1 MITKGTLFIT
11 GTDTGVGKTLLTGL
25 LLSHLRSAG
34 RSALAM
40 KPFCS
45 GSEADVTLLNS
56 LQDGLLPRRLI
67 NPFFFPEPVAP
78 WISARL
84 HRRRIKLSRALEAIH
99 AAQPL
104 CDLLLVEGAGG
115 VYVPLSASETVL
127 DLIRALNC
135 PVLIVAKNKLGAINH
150 TILTAHA
157 LSNAGLL
164 KLKVVLMQPWT
175 HTLATRA
182 NGLAIRTFLRP
193 LHVVE
198 IPHLGA
204 RVSTARSIRRQAA
217 GLKSILNECLN
228 SATFAAP
235 VVEGGS
241 WSDSAREIA

>member
-25 LLSHLRSAG
+25 LLSYLRSTG

-45 GSEADVTLLNS
+45 GSEADVLLLNA
-56 LQDGLLPRRLI
+56 LQEGQLSRRLI

-78 WISARL
+78 WISARR
-84 HRRRIKLSRALEAIH
+84 HRRQIKLSHAMEAIQ

-115 VYVPLSASETVL
+115 IYVPLSAKETVI
-127 DLIRALNC
+127 DLIQALSC
-135 PVLIVAKNKLGAINH
+135 PVLIVAKNRLGAINH
-150 TILTAHA
+150 TILTARA
-157 LSNAGLL
+157 LSSAGLQ
-164 KLKVVLMQPWT
+164 KLKVVLMQPRA

-193 LHVVE
+193 LRVVE
-198 IPHLGA
+198 MPHLGA
-204 RVSTARSIRRQAA
+204 RASTARSIRRHAV
-217 GLKSILNECLN
+217 GLKCVLNECLD
-228 SATFAAP
+228 SASFATP
-235 VVEGGS
+235 VLEGG
-241 WSDSAREIA
+241 D